1 MKNETLYVENTRNTA
16 LELSQAELEAVI
28 RDDRNIL
35 KRASDF
41 CAKTRMRAALR
52 LNVYRS
58 IVLERQGKTCE
69 SGL

>member
-1 MKNETLYVENTRNTA
+1 MKNETLYVENMRNTA
-16 LELSQAELEAVI
+16 LELTPEELAAVI
-28 RDDRNIL
+28 QDDRNIL

-58 IVLERQGKTCE
+58 IILERQIK
-69 SGL
+69 SYDSVF